1 MILDSLDLGGFWV
14 RRALGVWLGLAVLT
28 VGVAARGSEEP
39 GPEDQPKAETPA
51 IQPDW
56 RKDLD
61 SALKE
66 AAASDRVVLIYF
78 YADWCQ
84 PCEWMNRGCFGNK
97 PMVTFISR
105 HFIPLR
111 VDDTEETSPVSQR
124 FGIRVY
130 PSVLFLLPTGETLH
144 FAIGPRTPNAFANLL
159 NQIRLFPELMRDQK
173 KAPNDLEA
181 NFALGNA
188 FAMLN
193 ELHRAAPFLE
203 RAAELDPDNKHG
215 RRSQAKLILA
225 LVPIEDGDSAA
236 TLDNLTTYL
245 LDFPNAPEVPTAM
258 YYVGTALYGEKRYGE
273 AREAFVELQ
282 KRFPQHP
289 MTYKADKAIEH
300 IDGLL
305 RAADDGRPKA
315 PGTEP
320 EPKHAPPEEEPP
332 ATQGR
337 MTKPK

>member
-1 MILDSLDLGGFWV
+1 VGC
-14 RRALGVWLGLAVLT
+14 ALEGWLGLAVLA
-28 VGVAARGSEEP
+28 VAIAAPAAEAPR
-39 GPEDQPKAETPA
+39 PEDPPKAETPA

-61 SALKE
+61 STLKE
-66 AAASDRVVLIYF
+66 AAEADRVVLVYF
-78 YADWCQ
+78 RADWSQ
-84 PCEWMNRGCFGNK
+84 PCEWMDRGCFGNK

-105 HFIPLR
+105 HFIPLC
-111 VDDTEETSPVSQR
+111 VDDTKQTSPVSRR

-144 FAIGPRTPNAFANLL
+144 FVLGPRTPKAFANLL
-159 NQIRLFPELMRDQK
+159 NQIRLLPELMRDQK

-225 LVPIEDGDSAA
+225 LVPIEDGDTAA

-258 YYVGTALYGEKRYGE
+258 YYVGTAFYGEKRYGE
-273 AREAFVELQ
+273 AREAFVELRKQ
-282 KRFPQHP
+282 FPKHP
-289 MTYKADKAIEH
+289 MAYKADKAIEA

-305 RAADDGRPKA
+305 RAANDSQPKA
-315 PGTEP
+315 PKSDAEPKVGPP
-320 EPKHAPPEEEPP
+320 EPATRPEPV
-332 ATQGR
+332 
-337 MTKPK
+337 PKG

>member
-1 MILDSLDLGGFWV
+1 V
-14 RRALGVWLGLAVLT
+14 RRALGGWLGLAVLT
-28 VGVAARGSEEP
+28 VGVAVWGAEEP
-39 GPEDQPKAETPA
+39 RPGGQPKAETPA

-111 VDDTEETSPVSQR
+111 VDDTKETSPVSQR

-159 NQIRLFPELMRDQK
+159 NQIRLFPELRRDQK

-188 FAMLN
+188 FAMLD
-193 ELHRAAPFLE
+193 ELHRAEPFLE

-225 LVPIEDGDSAA
+225 LVPIENGNTAA

-245 LDFPNAPEVPTAM
+245 LDFPDAPEVPAAM
-258 YYVGTALYGEKRYGE
+258 YYIGTALYGEKRYGE
-273 AREAFVELQ
+273 AREAFAELQ
-282 KRFPQHP
+282 KRFPRHP
-289 MTYKADKAIEH
+289 MTYKADKAIEY

-305 RAADDGRPKA
+305 RAADDDRPEA

-320 EPKHAPPEEEPP
+320 EPKIAPSEEEPP
-332 ATQGR
+332 AAQGR
-337 MTKPK
+337 MTKPE

>member
-1 MILDSLDLGGFWV
+1 VVAGA
-14 RRALGVWLGLAVLT
+14 AL
-28 VGVAARGSEEP
+28 AAEEP
-39 GPEDQPKAETPA
+39 KPAGEPKAEAPA

-84 PCEWMNRGCFGNK
+84 PCEWMDRGCFGNK

-111 VDDTEETSPVSQR
+111 VDDSKETSLVSR
-124 FGIRVY
+124 KFGIRVY
-130 PSVLFLLPTGETLH
+130 PSVLFLLPSGETLH
-144 FAIGPRTPNAFANLL
+144 LAIGPHTPDAFANLL
-159 NQIRLFPELMRDQK
+159 NQIRLFPELVRDQK
-173 KAPNDLEA
+173 KAPDDLEA

-193 ELHRAAPFLE
+193 QLHRAAPYLE
-203 RAAELDPDNKHG
+203 RAAELDPENKHG

-225 LVPIEDGDSAA
+225 TVPLEDGNAAA
-236 TLDNLTTYL
+236 TLDNLGMYL
-245 LDFPNAPEVPTAM
+245 LDFSDAPEVPTAM
-258 YYVGTALYGEKRYGE
+258 YYVGTVFYGEKRYGE
-273 AREAFVELQ
+273 AREAFAELQ
-282 KRFPQHP
+282 KRFPRHP
-289 MTYKADKAIEH
+289 ITYKADKAIEH

-305 RAADDGRPKA
+305 RAVEQGEPEVPK
-315 PGTEP
+315 P
-320 EPKHAPPEEEPP
+320 EPKAKPPEP
-332 ATQGR
+332 ATD
-337 MTKPK
+337 TNPAPKG

>member
-1 MILDSLDLGGFWV
+1 VILDSLGVGGFRV
-14 RRALGVWLGLAVLT
+14 GRALEGWLGLAVLA
-28 VGVAARGSEEP
+28 VAIAAPAAEAPR
-39 GPEDQPKAETPA
+39 PEDQPKAETPA

-78 YADWCQ
+78 HADWSQ

-111 VDDTEETSPVSQR
+111 VDDTKEASPVSRR

-144 FAIGPRTPNAFANLL
+144 LAMGPRKPEEFANLL
-159 NQIRLFPELMRDQK
+159 NQIRLFPELVRAQK

-245 LDFPNAPEVPTAM
+245 LDFPNAPEVPAAM
-258 YYVGTALYGEKRYGE
+258 YYIGTALYGEKRYGE
-273 AREAFVELQ
+273 AHEAFVELQ

-300 IDGLL
+300 IDVLL
-305 RAADDGRPKA
+305 RPREVEKTR
-315 PGTEP
+315 TEDYNQKK
-320 EPKHAPPEEEPP
+320 EPKPE
-332 ATQGR
+332 G
-337 MTKPK
+337 

>member
-1 MILDSLDLGGFWV
+1 VIPDSLDLGGFRV
-14 RRALGVWLGLAVLT
+14 HRALGGWLGLAVLA
-28 VGVAARGSEEP
+28 GAIAAPAAEAPKSQG
-39 GPEDQPKAETPA
+39 QPKAETPA

-78 YADWCQ
+78 HADWSQ
-84 PCEWMNRGCFGNK
+84 PCEWMSRGCFGNK
-97 PMVTFISR
+97 PMVTFIFR
-105 HFIPLR
+105 HFVPLR
-111 VDDTEETSPVSQR
+111 VDDTKEASPVSQR

-144 FAIGPRTPNAFANLL
+144 LAMGPRKPEEFANLL
-159 NQIRLFPELMRDQK
+159 NQVRLFPELVRAQK

-193 ELHRAAPFLE
+193 QLRRAAPYLE

-215 RRSQAKLILA
+215 RRSQARLILA
-225 LVPIEDGDSAA
+225 MVPLEDGNAAA
-236 TLDNLTTYL
+236 TLDNLAAYL
-245 LDFPNAPEVPTAM
+245 LDFPDAPEVPTAM
-258 YYVGTALYGEKRYGE
+258 YYVGTVFYGEKRYGE
-273 AREAFVELQ
+273 AREAFAELQ
-282 KRFPQHP
+282 KRFPRHP
-289 MTYKADKAIEH
+289 MTYKADKAVEY

-305 RAADDGRPKA
+305 RAADDGQPKA
-315 PGTEP
+315 PEP
-320 EPKHAPPEEEPP
+320 EPKHALPEEEPP

-337 MTKPK
+337 MTKPE